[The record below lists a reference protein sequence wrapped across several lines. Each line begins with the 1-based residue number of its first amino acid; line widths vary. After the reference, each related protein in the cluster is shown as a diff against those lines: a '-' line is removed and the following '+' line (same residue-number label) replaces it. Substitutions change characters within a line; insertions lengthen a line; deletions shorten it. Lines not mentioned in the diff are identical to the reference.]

1 MQGQQGFTIVELL
14 VGMAISGMIMSAI
27 VSGIFQMIHGTARVN
42 NGLIVQQDIDR
53 ASSWFNRDLSQA
65 QTTDI
70 VDLAAPVNNI
80 RVDWTDLTGWATEG
94 AEDHYV
100 EYDIVPGTTNLK
112 REQDGESR
120 IIARYVA
127 NIEFSRSGNLI
138 TVSITSSFSG
148 GVEKLNYFVTPRT
161 DGALP

>member
-1 MQGQQGFTIVELL
+1 MRGQRGFTIVELL

-27 VSGIFQMIHGTARVN
+27 VSGIYQMIHGTARVN
-42 NGLIVQQDIDR
+42 NDLIVQQDIDR

-65 QTTDI
+65 QTTDV
-70 VDLAAPVNNI
+70 VDLATPVNSMRI
-80 RVDWTDLTGWATEG
+80 DWVDQTGWATSG

-112 REQDGESR
+112 REVDGQSH
-120 IIARYVA
+120 IVARYIA
-127 NIEFSRSGNLI
+127 DIEFSRSGNLI
-138 TVSITSSFSG
+138 TVSITSSFGG

-161 DGALP
+161 DGALQ